1 MNIQNDEQTQL
12 LREIL
17 KWVKFAGMKEVKE
30 VLNSVLDTD
39 QKKLVYQL
47 SDGSKGMIEVGETA
61 GIASTSTISKYWKTW
76 LKLGLGENLSVKGGE
91 RFKRAF
97 DLEDFG
103 IEVPQVRIGIGE
115 SKSSSGQPQESS
127 KEEKHVTES
136 NAPEKTELPE

>member
-1 MNIQNDEQTQL
+1 MNTQNNERTQL

-17 KWVKFAGMKEVKE
+17 KWIKFAGMKDVKD

-47 SDGSKGMIEVGETA
+47 SDGSKGTVEVGKAT
-61 GIASTSTISKYWKTW
+61 GIASTSTISRYWKSW
-76 LKLGLGENLSVKGGE
+76 VKLGLGENVSVKGGE

-103 IEVPQVRIGIGE
+103 FTLPGIEGEKKPSEKEEEITQGKPVGE
-115 SKSSSGQPQESS
+115 SQ
-127 KEEKHVTES
+127 
-136 NAPEKTELPE
+136 NA

>member
-1 MNIQNDEQTQL
+1 MNTQDNEQTQL

-17 KWVKFAGMKEVKE
+17 KWIKFAGMKEVKD

-47 SDGSKGMIEVGETA
+47 SDGSKGIVEIGKVA
-61 GIASTSTISKYWKTW
+61 GIASTETIFRYWKSW
-76 LKLGLGENLSVKGGE
+76 LKMRLGENVSVKGGN

-103 IEVPQVRIGIGE
+103 FELPSLEGE
-115 SKSSSGQPQESS
+115 KKPSE
-127 KEEKHVTES
+127 KEEVIAQDKPVVGDQ
-136 NAPEKTELPE
+136 NV